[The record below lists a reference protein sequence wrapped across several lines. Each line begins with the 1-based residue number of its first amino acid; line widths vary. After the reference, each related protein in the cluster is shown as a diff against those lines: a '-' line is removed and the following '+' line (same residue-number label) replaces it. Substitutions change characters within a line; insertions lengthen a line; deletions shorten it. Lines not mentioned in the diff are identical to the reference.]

1 MERILQSHQLGP
13 HRVDIVEFLD
23 DDGQEFVVVVI
34 DGAVVT
40 DPPLTAVPDA
50 DDVMHIY
57 ATWQQGEGDPV
68 TDDPH

>member
-1 MERILQSHQLGP
+1 
-13 HRVDIVEFLD
+13 VDIVEFLD